1 MAVELKIILSVKT
14 KNFIVAI
21 ILRMRIPDLNGD
33 SFDFLRILITSIID
47 TINLLFLD
55 NKTWVINWATE
66 V

>member
-55 NKTWVINWATE
+55 NKT
-66 V
+66 

>member
-47 TINLLFLD
+47 KINLLFL
-55 NKTWVINWATE
+55 IE
-66 V
+66 VF